1 MADTPVDPKPGIK
14 TTEGWATLI
23 VAALSAIAIAVNMRA
38 GHTAVP
44 VDNDVLAGI
53 AGGVVGLYT
62 LARTAVK
69 VFVGR

>member
-1 MADTPVDPKPGIK
+1 MEPKPGVK

-23 VAALSAIAIAVNMRA
+23 VAVLSSVAIAVNLRA
-38 GHTAVP
+38 GENVVP
-44 VDNDVLAGI
+44 IDNDVLAMI